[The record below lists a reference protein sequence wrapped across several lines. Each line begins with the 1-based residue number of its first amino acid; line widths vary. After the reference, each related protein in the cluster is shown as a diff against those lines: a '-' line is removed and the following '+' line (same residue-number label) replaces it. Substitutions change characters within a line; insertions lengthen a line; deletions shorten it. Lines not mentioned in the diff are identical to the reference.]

1 MEYFIKNFV
10 DMYHYDHTREDCDMK
25 VMSTLPRQK
34 LVVYEAH
41 QLILLC
47 SILGVLDC

>member
-10 DMYHYDHTREDCDMK
+10 DMYNYDHTREDCDMK
-25 VMSTLPRQK
+25 VMSTLPCQK

-41 QLILLC
+41 HIFLKILKNEV
-47 SILGVLDC
+47 I